1 MVITFEGIDGSGKST
16 QVDLLAEWLR
26 MKGKKVATFREPGGT
41 IITEKIRTILLTKG
55 AEELSDKT
63 ELLLFLAAR
72 NHLITTKLIPLLE
85 TDTIVVLDRFSDSTL
100 AYQGYGRGIDL
111 DVIQQLLKF
120 SVNQLVPSV
129 TFYIDMCFTDAVN
142 RLVSSTKKLDRFE
155 SLGEDFFDKV
165 RNGYIELQK
174 NDPNRILSIS
184 GNKTIEE
191 IHSFVTK
198 ELERKFSSLI

>member
-120 SVNQLVPSV
+120 
-129 TFYIDMCFTDAVN
+129 
-142 RLVSSTKKLDRFE
+142 
-155 SLGEDFFDKV
+155 
-165 RNGYIELQK
+165 
-174 NDPNRILSIS
+174 
-184 GNKTIEE
+184 
-191 IHSFVTK
+191 
-198 ELERKFSSLI
+198 